1 MQKTQ
6 DNRVLARAGARSLTE
21 QELTSVNGGFSTRF
35 CTAPDPNS
43 LKPDGDC
50 D

>member
-1 MQKTQ
+1 MLNNQ
-6 DNRVLARAGARSLTE
+6 DNRVLARTGARRLTD

-35 CTAPDPNS
+35 CTAPNPNT